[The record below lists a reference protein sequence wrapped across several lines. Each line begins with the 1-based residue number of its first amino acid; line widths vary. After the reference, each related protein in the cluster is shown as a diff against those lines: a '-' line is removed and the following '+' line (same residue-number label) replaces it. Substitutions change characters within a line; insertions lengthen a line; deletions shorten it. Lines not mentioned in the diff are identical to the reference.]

1 MPKNVST
8 SIKDKNKSSLKKL
21 LSEKIAFKSSI
32 YISLVLNF
40 LNLLLVL
47 ILQKNLPPQIPLF
60 YSLPW
65 GEEQLAP
72 SIALLLLPLGIFLI
86 ALLNS
91 FLIMASLSKYFL
103 AAKILIWI
111 TVCLIFLTGVNLV
124 KVVFL
129 IY

>member
-1 MPKNVST
+1 MKWFIKNNEIWS
-8 SIKDKNKSSLKKL
+8 
-21 LSEKIAFKSSI
+21 AFKSNKSVKLAGWLCFLFLI
-32 YISLVLNF
+32 FSFSLF
-40 LNLLLVL
+40 LFTL
-47 ILQKNLPPQIPLF
+47 KRLPPQIPLF

>member
-1 MPKNVST
+1 MKWFIKNNEIWS
-8 SIKDKNKSSLKKL
+8 
-21 LSEKIAFKSSI
+21 AFKSNKSVKLAGWLCLLFLFFSF
-32 YISLVLNF
+32 SLFIFTL
-40 LNLLLVL
+40 
-47 ILQKNLPPQIPLF
+47 KRLPPEIPLF

-72 SIALLLLPLGIFLI
+72 SIALLLLPLGILLI
-86 ALLNS
+86 AFLNS

-111 TVCLIFLTGVNLV
+111 TVCLIFLTGINLI
-124 KVVFL
+124 KIVFL